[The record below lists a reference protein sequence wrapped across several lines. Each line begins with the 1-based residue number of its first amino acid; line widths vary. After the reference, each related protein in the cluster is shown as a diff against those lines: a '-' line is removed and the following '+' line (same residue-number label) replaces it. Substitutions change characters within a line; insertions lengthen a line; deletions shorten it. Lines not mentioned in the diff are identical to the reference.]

1 MNSLKIQWKI
11 TSFLNFTKTG
21 PTSHVSS
28 ESSTRTGPQTSVFDV
43 LAVNPNMNFYTKLRK
58 KSKEKKGNKA
68 KAIKKKLMTA
78 GELFIAG
85 GLLTAGGNLVD
96 SISGNDD
103 SSPQI
108 SAGEVNWIEDK
119 TKALFEIKTNA
130 RDSSSSSFPW
140 GILGYVLLGL
150 GMILMA
156 IPAIRLIRWI
166 KASCGGRSD
175 SHKHEERNFE
185 EPTNVRN
192 SVKYYPDPE
201 ERLEYDSQPIPSL
214 SQRQLMLEQEART
227 NIKDP
232 SE

>member
-1 MNSLKIQWKI
+1 
-11 TSFLNFTKTG
+11 
-21 PTSHVSS
+21 
-28 ESSTRTGPQTSVFDV
+28 
-43 LAVNPNMNFYTKLRK
+43 MNFYTKLRK
-58 KSKEKKGNKA
+58 KSKEKKGSKA
-68 KAIKKKLMTA
+68 KTIKKKLMTA

-119 TKALFEIKTNA
+119 TKALFEIKTNT

-140 GILGYVLLGL
+140 GIIGYVLLGL

-166 KASCGGRSD
+166 KASCGGGSD
-175 SHKHEERNFE
+175 SHKHEERDFE
-185 EPTNVRN
+185 EPTTARN

-201 ERLEYDSQPIPSL
+201 ERLEYNSQPIPSL